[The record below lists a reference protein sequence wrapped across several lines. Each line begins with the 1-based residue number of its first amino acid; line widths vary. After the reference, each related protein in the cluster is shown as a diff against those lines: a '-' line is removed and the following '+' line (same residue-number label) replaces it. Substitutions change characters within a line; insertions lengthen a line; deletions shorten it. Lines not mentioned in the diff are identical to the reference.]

1 MTKISILIKFKI
13 KIITEIITLKIK
25 KIFTLSEK
33 VFLILIPKIKD

>member
-33 VFLILIPKIKD
+33 VFLILFPKIID